1 MKLSRDGATAGLLGL
16 VVGSCG
22 GVLLWWLG
30 LASSV
35 AGPLLGALCGTL
47 FGRLLR
53 HQAIGPGAGL
63 TWGLSLA
70 FLFWLAL
77 PAGIVPVLAGSMPSM
92 GMLDT
97 ARARFPQLIACLLCF
112 GVPLGLSLGLWVGAR
127 PGPTRSSI
135 HLGRAF
141 FAGGLAGV
149 LAGWILEKWMA
160 QVGFVPQV
168 ARMVDSRSNF
178 VGWLLYIL
186 AASLIGV
193 TFGLL
198 FQKEVRSYGSGLGW
212 GTAYGILWWFLGPLT
227 LLPASS
233 GHPLDWS
240 SAHATSQFGLLV
252 GHVLFGALVGLLYAI
267 IDRVCVWFL
276 TETDPIRRE
285 PEGLGGITLRALGW
299 GAAASVAGGLVFSV
313 VMAAVGFLPTV
324 ASLVGGASPFLGFA
338 VHLVISTLI
347 GMTYGILFRHEA
359 PNFGSGIAWG
369 LVYGLVWWFLGPLTL
384 LPVLLGGPLS
394 WTTNAAHVFLPSLV
408 GHLFY
413 GAATAIVFLLL
424 ERHHERWLRLD
435 PRLRSRELRRR
446 RPFGTAA
453 PALWLFV
460 LGVGVLLPI
469 VLG

>member
-22 GVLLWWLG
+22 GILLWRLG

-35 AGPLLGALCGTL
+35 VGPGLGALCGTL
-47 FGRLLR
+47 FGLLLR
-53 HQAIGPGAGL
+53 QRATGPGAGL
-63 TWGLSLA
+63 TWGLGLA

-97 ARARFPQLIACLLCF
+97 ARAHFPQLIACLLCF
-112 GVPLGLSLGLWVGAR
+112 GVPLGLVLGLSVAAR

-135 HLGRAF
+135 HLGRPIF
-141 FAGGLAGV
+141 GGGLAGI
-149 LAGWILEKWMA
+149 LAGWILEKWM
-160 QVGFVPQV
+160 QQIGFVPQV
-168 ARMVDSRSNF
+168 ARMVGSRSNLI
-178 VGWLLYIL
+178 GWLLYIL
-186 AASLIGV
+186 VASLIGV
-193 TFGLL
+193 MFGLL

-212 GTAYGILWWFLGPLT
+212 GTAFGILWWFLGPLT
-227 LLPASS
+227 LLPTRS
-233 GHPLDWS
+233 GQPLDWS
-240 SAHATSQFGLLV
+240 SAYATSQFGLLV

-299 GAAASVAGGLVFSV
+299 GAAASVAGGLIFTV
-313 VMAAVGFLPTV
+313 VMVEVGFLPTV
-324 ASLVGGASPFLGFA
+324 ASLVGGTSPWLGFA

-347 GMTYGILFRHEA
+347 GMTYGIMFRHEA

-384 LPVLLGGPLS
+384 LPVLLGAPLN
-394 WTTNAAHVFLPSLV
+394 WTTKAAHAFLPSLV

-413 GAATAIVFLLL
+413 GAATAVVFLLL

-435 PRLRSRELRRR
+435 PRLFSRELSRRG
-446 RPFGTAA
+446 PFGTAA

>member
-1 MKLSRDGATAGLLGL
+1 ME
-16 VVGSCG
+16 
-22 GVLLWWLG
+22 
-30 LASSV
+30 
-35 AGPLLGALCGTL
+35 
-47 FGRLLR
+47 
-53 HQAIGPGAGL
+53 QI
-63 TWGLSLA
+63 
-70 FLFWLAL
+70 
-77 PAGIVPVLAGSMPSM
+77 
-92 GMLDT
+92 
-97 ARARFPQLIACLLCF
+97 
-112 GVPLGLSLGLWVGAR
+112 
-127 PGPTRSSI
+127 
-135 HLGRAF
+135 
-141 FAGGLAGV
+141 
-149 LAGWILEKWMA
+149 
-160 QVGFVPQV
+160 GFVPQV
-168 ARMVDSRSNF
+168 ARMADSRSNLF
-178 VGWLLYIL
+178 GWLLYIL
-186 AASLIGV
+186 GASLIGV
-193 TFGLL
+193 MFGLL

-227 LLPASS
+227 LLPARS

-240 SAHATSQFGLLV
+240 SAYATSQFGLLV

-267 IDRVCVWFL
+267 IDRICVWFL

-299 GAAASVAGGLVFSV
+299 GAAASVAGGLIFSA
-313 VMAAVGFLPTV
+313 VMVEVGFLPTV
-324 ASLVGGASPFLGFA
+324 ASLVGGTSPWLGFA

-347 GMTYGILFRHEA
+347 GMTYGIMFRHEA

-384 LPVLLGGPLS
+384 LPVLLGAPPT
-394 WTTNAAHVFLPSLV
+394 WTTKAAHAFLPSLV

-413 GAATAIVFLLL
+413 GAATAVVFLLL

-435 PRLRSRELRRR
+435 PRLLSRELSRR